1 MMRNVTALRQAAAT
15 AAVVTSTATA
25 AAWYEAKAGQ

>member
-15 AAVVTSTATA
+15 AAFVTTATA